1 MTLQV
6 IKSVE
11 GKDEYVLLP
20 IEIYRALKGQ
30 IEKLADGNQE
40 EDGDDDYIP
49 FDPANYIENPVA
61 LARIQAHITREE
73 LAQRLWVSTAYI
85 GKIER
90 RPHVTDKMLERV
102 NAVL

>member
-20 IEIYRALKGQ
+20 IEIYQALKGQ
-30 IEKLADGNQE
+30 IEGLAEENQE
-40 EDGDDDYIP
+40 EDGDDYIP
-49 FDPANYIENPVA
+49 FDPANYVENPVA

-90 RPHVTDKMLERV
+90 RAKVTDKMLERV
-102 NAVL
+102 EAVL